1 MIKGVENVLKRS
13 ILTALSVFS
22 FLIVGCGDLYYYS
35 LELELDPRLNQDGNG
50 FYHLNINDGSWQT
63 LHRLSGHVVDSRGD
77 KISDVKV
84 FWESTH
90 VWFLGDTLGYAVTYG
105 YNDDLTL
112 VGVDTSYVTGFENS
126 VVPTINCCSYSNGD
140 GEINTMFAPVQSMRG
155 DTVGVW
161 VYFYD
166 EWSDFEPKDYFFN
179 IILE

>member
-22 FLIVGCGDLYYYS
+22 FLVVGCGDLYDYS

-90 VWFLGDTLGYAVTYG
+90 VWFLGDTLGYVVKKGLT
-105 YNDDLTL
+105 DDL
-112 VGVDTSYVTGFENS
+112 VYVNYDTTYVTWFNGFE
-126 VVPTINCCSYSNGD
+126 VPTSNQISYSNSE
-140 GEINTMFAPVQSMRG
+140 GEFNQMFAPVKSMLG
-155 DTVGVW
+155 DTVTIWIYYWDMNSELYENEFQVM
-161 VYFYD
+161 
-166 EWSDFEPKDYFFN
+166 KT
-179 IILE
+179 